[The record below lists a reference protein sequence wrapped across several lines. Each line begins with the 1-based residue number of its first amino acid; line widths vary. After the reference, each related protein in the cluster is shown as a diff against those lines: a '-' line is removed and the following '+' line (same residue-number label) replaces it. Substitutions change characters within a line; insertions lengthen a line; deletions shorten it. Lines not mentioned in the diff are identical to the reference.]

1 MLQHVSVEIRP
12 DQEGACVAFWQLLGF
27 EPMTPPP
34 ILRGHVTWVQ
44 RNGTQ
49 IHFLHTDDPKPTA
62 QGHGAVVVEDYE
74 GTLAK
79 LAAAGHEVSEG
90 SNAWDAPRSFVRDP
104 AGNLFEVM
112 SKSPQPPWPGE

>member
-12 DQEGACVAFWQLLGF
+12 DQQEDCVAFWQLLGF

-49 IHFLHTDDPKPTA
+49 IHFLHTDDPKPTDK
-62 QGHGAVVVEDYE
+62 GHGAVVVEDYD
-74 GTLAK
+74 GTIARLT
-79 LAAAGHEVSEG
+79 AAGHEVGEG
-90 SNAWDAPRSFVRDP
+90 
-104 AGNLFEVM
+104 
-112 SKSPQPPWPGE
+112 